1 MRLYLA
7 VTLCQTVSGGSL
19 VLGFPEISIF
29 VPIDIPALI
38 FSSLPSGASMLYA
51 SFCLHLFCCFVFI
64 IWYFSFSYSLK
75 NVFKQIN
82 FCGMSLDKGISAG
95 NLFSLTH
102 LGRGNI
108 A

>member
-51 SFCLHLFCCFVFI
+51 SFCLHLFLLFCFYYLVFQ
-64 IWYFSFSYSLK
+64 FFLLVK
-75 NVFKQIN
+75 KCVQTN
-82 FCGMSLDKGISAG
+82 
-95 NLFSLTH
+95 
-102 LGRGNI
+102 
-108 A
+108 